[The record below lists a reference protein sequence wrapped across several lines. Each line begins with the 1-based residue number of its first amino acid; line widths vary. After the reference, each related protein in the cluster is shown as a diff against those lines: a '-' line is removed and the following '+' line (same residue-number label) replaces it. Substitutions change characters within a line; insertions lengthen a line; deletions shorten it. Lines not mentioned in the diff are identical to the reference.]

1 MFQQDVRQL
10 VRERDWKLQD
20 LATAMKISRSR
31 LSNYLCGRR
40 KPPLGIVRDIAKELG
55 QDAETTQR
63 WLDGLNGTF
72 AIRDAFEKNV
82 TEIGELLT
90 THTSLVSAI
99 SKLQE
104 CQEDP
109 ETFKEG
115 VFAAVRIAL
124 RMRGSKVILP
134 EDAWKAIIKSL

>member
-1 MFQQDVRQL
+1 MFREDVRQL
-10 VRERDWKLQD
+10 VRERNWKLQD
-20 LATAMKISRSR
+20 LAKAMKLSRSR

-40 KPPLGIVRDIAKELG
+40 KPPARIVQDIAKELE
-55 QDAETTQR
+55 QDTETTQR
-63 WLDGLNGTF
+63 WLDELNGSFT
-72 AIRDAFEKNV
+72 IRDAFEKNV

-90 THTSLVSAI
+90 THSSLVSAI
-99 SKLQE
+99 SQLQE

-124 RMRGSKVILP
+124 RMRGSKVMLP